1 MAAELRPELF
11 EPERMDTALMEAIER
26 PPVTF
31 WGDAWRR
38 FRKNRLAMLGLVL
51 LAVMTLIA
59 IVGPYLTPYDTATNN
74 WMIANHGPSK
84 DHWFGTDKLG
94 RDIFTRAWV
103 GTRISLFIGI
113 TAAALDVF
121 IGTLY
126 GLISGFSGGVVDDIM
141 MRFVDIMYGIPY
153 LLLVILLLVI
163 VGSGLWTIILAMGI
177 SGWIGAARL
186 IRGQVL
192 QLKEQEFVLAA
203 RTLGAGRWRIM
214 LQHLVPNVLGILL
227 VNMTLTIPG
236 AIFGEAFLSF
246 IGLGIQPPLASL
258 GTMIS
263 DGYQV
268 YRLYPYQ
275 WFIPGLL
282 LAIILFAFNVV
293 GDGLRDA
300 LDPKLRQ

>member
-1 MAAELRPELF
+1 
-11 EPERMDTALMEAIER
+11 MDTALMEAIER

>member
-31 WGDAWRR
+31 WADAWRR

-275 WFIPGLL
+275 WFIPGSM

>member
-275 WFIPGLL
+275 WFIPGLM

>member
-1 MAAELRPELF
+1 
-11 EPERMDTALMEAIER
+11 MEAIER

-31 WGDAWRR
+31 WSDVWRR
-38 FRKNRLAMLGLVL
+38 FRKNRLAMFGLVL
-51 LAVMTLIA
+51 LALMLLMA
-59 IVGPYLTPYDTATNN
+59 AVGPLLTPYDASANN
-74 WMIANHGPSK
+74 WAIGNKGPSHE
-84 DHWFGTDKLG
+84 HWFGTDQLG
-94 RDIFTRAWV
+94 RDIFTRAWI

-113 TAAALDVF
+113 TAALLDVT

-126 GLISGFSGGVVDDIM
+126 GVISGFSGGVVDDVM
-141 MRFVDIMYGIPY
+141 MRFIDIMYGVPY
-153 LLLVILLLVI
+153 LLLVILLLVV
-163 VGSGLWTIILAMGI
+163 VGAGLWTIILAMGI

-203 RTLGAGRWRIM
+203 RTLGANSWRIM
-214 LQHLVPNVLGILL
+214 LRHLVPNVLGFLL

-263 DGYQV
+263 EGYQV

-275 WFIPGLL
+275 WFIPGMI